1 MDITK
6 INTLGV
12 LLNEHVYHVTVQS
25 KCHVSLK
32 HKAKG
37 GTLQGLAWFCQVHLR
52 YCVDCS
58 ICLPVLHKFQSCLTF

>member
-6 INTLGV
+6 INTMGV

-37 GTLQGLAWFCQVHLR
+37 GTLQGLA
-52 YCVDCS
+52 
-58 ICLPVLHKFQSCLTF
+58 